1 MANFAYEDFYTKH
14 IRKVLKLNFDNFNS
28 FKNLNDSAPEQK
40 NAEHQG
46 FEKKQ
51 SNPIIP
57 SGLISKINSIN
68 NRTTANRMYAGY
80 NNKTWR
86 TYENID
92 YQEVIKFINEVIRG
106 KETQNEL
113 FYSLHNIFI
122 NKLNASFSAFGLYH
136 EQSKCINFKIIDKI
150 GSTFTSRVLI
160 NGSDDNPV
168 EKAFKTKVASYEP
181 SSKFL
186 NVHYLTESAVAVIPL
201 CVCNDC
207 IGVMLVGDNNYE
219 ATADIYKLMSNYLA
233 LFIQNKELS
242 TKVLMNTDTD
252 ALTGLYNHRKFQ
264 ELLAQEIDKAKRTQ
278 TQTSIV
284 IFDINNISQINKDF
298 GAAKGD
304 EIIKLFADKIKQG
317 IRNNDSAARYG
328 GDEIAIILPETT
340 SSEAKYL
347 AEYLTYS
354 LSCCLV
360 DDVGPIK
367 ASVGIATYPNSTQD
381 LEKLLILAEQAM
393 FISKSKGYKN
403 GMSTIVCSD
412 DFDFWDD
419 TALSS
424 FASVIAKRH
433 ASIGIN
439 FDEELVAK
447 FHSEEIINQGHLIE
461 VVTSLAGAIDAK
473 DEYTKGHSSSVSRYS
488 EALARALNLPEK
500 DVERIKLGALLHDI
514 GKIGIPETVLKKPSR
529 LTDDEWE
536 IMKQHP
542 IIGAEKVLMPNES
555 LHDLIPIVKYHHE
568 HWDGSGYPEKLKGEE
583 IPLAARIVSVA
594 DAYHALISDRPYR
607 KGMSNEKA
615 CEILRV
621 GAGIQWD
628 KDLVREFINIS
639 ESLYTMI

>member
-1 MANFAYEDFYTKH
+1 M
-14 IRKVLKLNFDNFNS
+14 NFNNY
-28 FKNLNDSAPEQK
+28 KNIGNTNK
-40 NAEHQG
+40 NQSDT
-46 FEKKQ
+46 EKTGVESKH

-57 SGLISKINSIN
+57 SGLISKINTIN

-80 NNKTWR
+80 NQKAWR
-86 TYENID
+86 TSENID
-92 YQEVIKFINEVIRG
+92 YHEVIKFINEVTYN
-106 KETQNEL
+106 KDNKNEL
-113 FYSLHNIFI
+113 FYSLHNIFV
-122 NKLNASFSAFGLYH
+122 NKLNAGFSAFGLYC
-136 EQSKCINFKIIDKI
+136 EQSNCINFKIIDKI
-150 GSTFTSRVLI
+150 GSTFTSRILL
-160 NGSDDNPV
+160 NGSDNPV
-168 EKAFKTKVASYEP
+168 EKAFTSRTTQFTD
-181 SSKFL
+181 SNKFL
-186 NVHYLTESAVAVIPL
+186 NVHYLSESGVAIVPL
-201 CVCNDC
+201 IAINQC
-207 IGVMLVGDNNYE
+207 IGVMLVGDDNYE
-219 ATADIYKLMSNYLA
+219 ASSDIYKLMANYLA
-233 LFIQNKELS
+233 LFIQNKDLS
-242 TKVLMNTDTD
+242 AKVLKNTYTD
-252 ALTGLYNHRKFQ
+252 ALTGLNNHRKFQ
-264 ELLAQEIDKAKRTQ
+264 EKLASEIDKAQRTQ

-304 EIIKLFADKIKQG
+304 EIIKLVADKIKQG
-317 IRNNDSAARYG
+317 IRSNDSAARYG
-328 GDEIAIILPETT
+328 GDEVAIILPETN
-340 SSEAKYL
+340 SAEAKYL

-367 ASVGIATYPNSTQD
+367 VSVGIATYPNSTKD

-439 FDEELVAK
+439 FDEELVNK

-461 VVTSLAGAIDAK
+461 VVTSLASAIDAK

-514 GKIGIPETVLKKPSR
+514 GKIGIPENVLKKPSK
-529 LTDDEWE
+529 LTDEEWE

-542 IIGAEKVLMPNES
+542 TIGAEKVLMPNES

-568 HWDGSGYPEKLKGEE
+568 HWDGSGYPEKLKGED

-615 CEILRV
+615 CEILKV

-628 KDLVREFINIS
+628 KNLVREFINIS
-639 ESLYTMI
+639 ESLYTKI

>member
-160 NGSDDNPV
+160 NGLEDNPV

>member
-1 MANFAYEDFYTKH
+1 M
-14 IRKVLKLNFDNFNS
+14 NFNNY
-28 FKNLNDSAPEQK
+28 KNIGNTNK
-40 NAEHQG
+40 NQSDT
-46 FEKKQ
+46 EKTGVESKH

-57 SGLISKINSIN
+57 SGLISKINTIN

-80 NNKTWR
+80 NQKAWR
-86 TYENID
+86 TSENID
-92 YQEVIKFINEVIRG
+92 YHEVIKFINEVTYN
-106 KETQNEL
+106 KDNKNEL
-113 FYSLHNIFI
+113 FYSLHNIFV
-122 NKLNASFSAFGLYH
+122 NKLNAGFSAFGLYC
-136 EQSKCINFKIIDKI
+136 EQSNCINFKIIDKI
-150 GSTFTSRVLI
+150 GSTFTSRILL
-160 NGSDDNPV
+160 NGSDNPV
-168 EKAFKTKVASYEP
+168 EKAFTSRTTQFTD
-181 SSKFL
+181 SNKFL
-186 NVHYLTESAVAVIPL
+186 NVHYLSESGVAIVPL
-201 CVCNDC
+201 IAINQC
-207 IGVMLVGDNNYE
+207 IGVMLVGDDNYE
-219 ATADIYKLMSNYLA
+219 ASSDIYKLMANYLA
-233 LFIQNKELS
+233 LFIQNKDLS
-242 TKVLMNTDTD
+242 AKVLMNTDTD
-252 ALTGLYNHRKFQ
+252 ALTGLNNHRKFH
-264 ELLAQEIDKAKRTQ
+264 EKLASEIDKAQRTQ

-304 EIIKLFADKIKQG
+304 EIIKLVADKIKQG
-317 IRNNDSAARYG
+317 IRSNDSAARYG
-328 GDEIAIILPETT
+328 GDEVAIILPETN
-340 SSEAKYL
+340 SAEAKYL

-367 ASVGIATYPNSTQD
+367 VSVGIATYPNSTKD

-439 FDEELVAK
+439 FDEELVNK

-461 VVTSLAGAIDAK
+461 VVTSLASAIDAK

-514 GKIGIPETVLKKPSR
+514 GKIGIPENVLKKPSK
-529 LTDDEWE
+529 LTDEEWE

-542 IIGAEKVLMPNES
+542 TIGAEKVLMPNES

-568 HWDGSGYPEKLKGEE
+568 HWDGSGYPEKLKGED

-615 CEILRV
+615 CEILKV

-628 KDLVREFINIS
+628 KNLVREFINIS
-639 ESLYTMI
+639 ESLYTKI

>member
-1 MANFAYEDFYTKH
+1 
-14 IRKVLKLNFDNFNS
+14 VNFNNY
-28 FKNLNDSAPEQK
+28 KNIGNTNK
-40 NAEHQG
+40 NQSDT
-46 FEKKQ
+46 EKTGVESKH

-57 SGLISKINSIN
+57 SGLISKINTIN

-80 NNKTWR
+80 NQKAWR
-86 TYENID
+86 TSENID
-92 YQEVIKFINEVIRG
+92 YHEVIKFINEVTYN
-106 KETQNEL
+106 KDNKNEL
-113 FYSLHNIFI
+113 FYSLHNIFV
-122 NKLNASFSAFGLYH
+122 NKLNASFSAFGLYC
-136 EQSKCINFKIIDKI
+136 EQSNCINFKIIDKI
-150 GSTFTSRVLI
+150 GSTFTSRILL
-160 NGSDDNPV
+160 NGSDNPV
-168 EKAFKTKVASYEP
+168 EKAFTSRTTQFTD
-181 SSKFL
+181 SNKFL
-186 NVHYLTESAVAVIPL
+186 NVHYLSESGVAIVPL
-201 CVCNDC
+201 IAINQC
-207 IGVMLVGDNNYE
+207 IGVMLVGDDNYE
-219 ATADIYKLMSNYLA
+219 ASSDIYKLMANYLA
-233 LFIQNKELS
+233 LFIQNKDLS
-242 TKVLMNTDTD
+242 AKVLMNTDTD
-252 ALTGLYNHRKFQ
+252 ALTGLNNHRKFQ
-264 ELLAQEIDKAKRTQ
+264 EKLASEIDKAQRTQ

-304 EIIKLFADKIKQG
+304 EIIKLVADKIKQG
-317 IRNNDSAARYG
+317 IRSNDSAARYG
-328 GDEIAIILPETT
+328 GDEVAIILPETN
-340 SSEAKYL
+340 SAEAKYL

-367 ASVGIATYPNSTQD
+367 VSVGIATYPNSTKD

-439 FDEELVAK
+439 FDEELVNK

-461 VVTSLAGAIDAK
+461 VVTSLASAIDAK

-514 GKIGIPETVLKKPSR
+514 GKIGIPENVLKKPSK
-529 LTDDEWE
+529 LTDEEWE

-542 IIGAEKVLMPNES
+542 TIGAEKVLMPNES

-568 HWDGSGYPEKLKGEE
+568 HWDGSGYPEKLKGED

-615 CEILRV
+615 CEILKV

-628 KDLVREFINIS
+628 KNLVREFINIS
-639 ESLYTMI
+639 ESLYTKI

>member
-1 MANFAYEDFYTKH
+1 M
-14 IRKVLKLNFDNFNS
+14 NFNN
-28 FKNLNDSAPEQK
+28 FNNLKNILNKSSLQSEDEADNLAK
-40 NAEHQG
+40 I
-46 FEKKQ
+46 Q

-57 SGLISKINSIN
+57 GDLISKINSIN
-68 NRTTANRMYAGY
+68 NRTISNRMYSGY
-80 NNKTWR
+80 NSKIFR
-86 TYENID
+86 SSECID
-92 YQEVIKFINEVIRG
+92 YAEIIRFFNEIIDG
-106 KETQNEL
+106 KDSLNDL

-122 NKLNASFSAFGLYH
+122 NKLNATFSAYGLFCK
-136 EQSKCINFKIIDKI
+136 QSNCINFKIIDKI
-150 GSTFTSRVLI
+150 GSIFTSRIII
-160 NGSDDNPV
+160 NNSDNIV
-168 EKAFKTKVASYEP
+168 EKSFLTQTIQYSQ
-181 SSKFL
+181 SSSFL
-186 NVHYLTESAVAVIPL
+186 NVHYLSDSPVIIIPL
-201 CVCNDC
+201 CAVNDC
-207 IGVMLVGDNNYE
+207 IGVMLVGDSNYE
-219 ATADIYKLMSNYLA
+219 QACEFYKLMSKYLA
-233 LFIQNKELS
+233 MFIQNKTLS
-242 TKVLMNTDTD
+242 AKVLMNTDTD

-264 ELLAQEIDKAKRTQ
+264 EILTSEIDKANRTQ
-278 TQTSIV
+278 TETSIV

-304 EIIKLFADKIKQG
+304 EIIKLVADKIKDG

-340 SSEAKYL
+340 AAEAKYL

-367 ASVGIATYPNSTQD
+367 VSVGIATYPKSTQD

-393 FISKSKGYKN
+393 YISKSKGYKN
-403 GMSTIVCSD
+403 GMSAIVSSE

-433 ASIGIN
+433 SSIGIN
-439 FDEELVAK
+439 FDEELVNK
-447 FHSEEIINQGHLIE
+447 FHSEDIINQGHLIE

-514 GKIGIPETVLKKPSR
+514 GKIGIPETVLRKPSK

-542 IIGAEKVLMPNES
+542 VIGAQKVLMPNES

-583 IPLAARIVSVA
+583 IPLAARIVAVA

-615 CEILRV
+615 CEILKI

-628 KDLVREFINIS
+628 KNLVREFINIS
-639 ESLYTMI
+639 ESLYTKI

>member
-1 MANFAYEDFYTKH
+1 MDFNNFHRNKNMTENSLSETPKQSNGYE
-14 IRKVLKLNFDNFNS
+14 
-28 FKNLNDSAPEQK
+28 Q
-40 NAEHQG
+40 
-46 FEKKQ
+46 KQ

-57 SGLISKINSIN
+57 SELISKINNIN

-80 NNKTWR
+80 NNKNWKT
-86 TYENID
+86 TENID
-92 YQEVIKFINEVIRG
+92 YQEVIKFINEILIG

-113 FYSLHNIFI
+113 FYSLHNIFT
-122 NKLNASFSAFGLYH
+122 NKLNATFSAFGLYN
-136 EQSKCINFKIIDKI
+136 EQANCINFKIIDKI
-150 GSTFTSRVLI
+150 GSTFSSRILI
-160 NGSDDNPV
+160 NGSDTPV
-168 EKAFKTKVASYEP
+168 EKAFITKSTQFAQ
-181 SSKFL
+181 SSNFL
-186 NVHYLTESAVAVIPL
+186 NVHYLNDSAVAIIPL
-201 CVCNDC
+201 IAINDC
-207 IGVMLVGDNNYE
+207 IGVLIVGDNNYE
-219 ATADIYKLMSNYLA
+219 ASADVYKLMSKYLA

-242 TKVLMNTDTD
+242 AKVLLNTDTD
-252 ALTGLYNHRKFQ
+252 SLTGLNNHRKLQ
-264 ELLAQEIDKAKRTQ
+264 ELLTSEIDKAQRTN
-278 TQTSIV
+278 TQTSVV
-284 IFDINNISQINKDF
+284 IFDINNISQINKDY

-304 EIIKLFADKIKQG
+304 EIIKLVADKIKQG

-328 GDEIAIILPETT
+328 GDEIAIVLPETT

-360 DDVGPIK
+360 ADVGPIK
-367 ASVGIATYPNSTQD
+367 VSVGISTYPNSTKD

-403 GMSTIVCSD
+403 GMSTIVCAD
-412 DFDFWDD
+412 EFNFWDD

-433 ASIGIN
+433 SSIGIS
-439 FDEELVAK
+439 FDEELVNK
-447 FHSEEIINQGHLIE
+447 FHSEEIINQGHMIE

-488 EALARALNLPEK
+488 EALARAMHLPEK

-514 GKIGIPETVLKKPSR
+514 GKIGIPENVLRKPAR
-529 LTDDEWE
+529 LTDEEWE

-542 IIGAEKVLMPNES
+542 TIGAEKVLMPNES

-568 HWDGSGYPEKLKGEE
+568 HWDGTGYPEKLKGEE
-583 IPLAARIVSVA
+583 IPLAARIVAVA

-615 CEILRV
+615 CEILRI

-639 ESLYTMI
+639 ESLYSKI

>member
-1 MANFAYEDFYTKH
+1 MN
-14 IRKVLKLNFDNFNS
+14 NQNS
-28 FKNLNDSAPEQK
+28 D
-40 NAEHQG
+40 
-46 FEKKQ
+46 
-51 SNPIIP
+51 
-57 SGLISKINSIN
+57 
-68 NRTTANRMYAGY
+68 T
-80 NNKTWR
+80 
-86 TYENID
+86 
-92 YQEVIKFINEVIRG
+92 
-106 KETQNEL
+106 
-113 FYSLHNIFI
+113 
-122 NKLNASFSAFGLYH
+122 
-136 EQSKCINFKIIDKI
+136 
-150 GSTFTSRVLI
+150 
-160 NGSDDNPV
+160 PV
-168 EKAFKTKVASYEP
+168 EKAFLSKTIQYAP
-181 SSKFL
+181 SSSFL
-186 NVHYLTESAVAVIPL
+186 NVHYLNDSPVVIIPL
-201 CVCNDC
+201 CAVNDSL
-207 IGVMLVGDNNYE
+207 GVMIVGDSNYE
-219 ATADIYKLMSNYLA
+219 SSCEIYKLMSRYFA
-233 LFIQNKELS
+233 LFIQNKDLS
-242 TKVLMNTDTD
+242 ARVLMNTDTD

-264 ELLAQEIDKAKRTQ
+264 ELLAGEIDKAKRTN

-304 EIIKLFADKIKQG
+304 EIIKLVADKIKQG
-317 IRNNDSAARYG
+317 IRSNDSAARYG
-328 GDEIAIILPETT
+328 GDEIAIILPETN

-360 DDVGPIK
+360 DDVGPVK

-393 FISKSKGYKN
+393 YISKSKGYKN
-403 GMSTIVCSD
+403 GMSTIVCSE

-439 FDEELVAK
+439 FDEELVNK

-461 VVTSLAGAIDAK
+461 VVTSLASAIDAK
-473 DEYTKGHSSSVSRYS
+473 DEYTKGHSTSVSRYS

-514 GKIGIPETVLKKPSR
+514 GKIGIPESVLRKPSK
-529 LTDDEWE
+529 LTDEEWE

-542 IIGAEKVLMPNES
+542 TIGAEKVLLPNES

-568 HWDGSGYPEKLKGEE
+568 HWDGSGYPEKLKGED

-615 CEILRV
+615 CEILKI

-628 KDLVREFINIS
+628 KNLVREFINIS
-639 ESLYTMI
+639 ESLYTKI

>member
-1 MANFAYEDFYTKH
+1 M
-14 IRKVLKLNFDNFNS
+14 NFNNY
-28 FKNLNDSAPEQK
+28 KNIGNTNK
-40 NAEHQG
+40 NQSDT
-46 FEKKQ
+46 EKTGVESKH

-57 SGLISKINSIN
+57 SGLISKINTIN

-80 NNKTWR
+80 NQKAWR
-86 TYENID
+86 TSENID
-92 YQEVIKFINEVIRG
+92 YHEVIKFINEVTYN
-106 KETQNEL
+106 KDNKNEL
-113 FYSLHNIFI
+113 FYSLHNIFV
-122 NKLNASFSAFGLYH
+122 NKLNASFSAFGLYC
-136 EQSKCINFKIIDKI
+136 EQSNCINFKIIDKI
-150 GSTFTSRVLI
+150 GSTFTSRILL
-160 NGSDDNPV
+160 NGSDNPV
-168 EKAFKTKVASYEP
+168 EKAFTSRTTQFTD
-181 SSKFL
+181 SNKFL
-186 NVHYLTESAVAVIPL
+186 NVHYLSESGVAIVPL
-201 CVCNDC
+201 IAINQC
-207 IGVMLVGDNNYE
+207 IGVMLVGDDNYE
-219 ATADIYKLMSNYLA
+219 ASSDIYKLMANYLA
-233 LFIQNKELS
+233 LFIQNKDLS
-242 TKVLMNTDTD
+242 AKVLMNTDTD
-252 ALTGLYNHRKFQ
+252 ALTGLNNHRKFQ
-264 ELLAQEIDKAKRTQ
+264 EKLASEIDKAQRTQ

-304 EIIKLFADKIKQG
+304 EIIKLVADKIKQG
-317 IRNNDSAARYG
+317 IRSNDSAARYG
-328 GDEIAIILPETT
+328 GDEVAIILPETN
-340 SSEAKYL
+340 SAEAKYL

-367 ASVGIATYPNSTQD
+367 VSVGIATYPNSTQD

-403 GMSTIVCSD
+403 GMTTIVCSD

-439 FDEELVAK
+439 FDEELVNK

-461 VVTSLAGAIDAK
+461 VVTSLASAIDAK

-514 GKIGIPETVLKKPSR
+514 GKIGIPENVLKKPSK
-529 LTDDEWE
+529 LTDEEWE

-542 IIGAEKVLMPNES
+542 TIGAEKVLMPNES

-568 HWDGSGYPEKLKGEE
+568 HWDGSGYPEKLKGED

-615 CEILRV
+615 CEILKV

-628 KDLVREFINIS
+628 KNLVREFINIS
-639 ESLYTMI
+639 ESLYTKI

>member
-1 MANFAYEDFYTKH
+1 M
-14 IRKVLKLNFDNFNS
+14 NFNNY
-28 FKNLNDSAPEQK
+28 KNIGNTNK
-40 NAEHQG
+40 NQSDT
-46 FEKKQ
+46 EKTGVESKH

-57 SGLISKINSIN
+57 SGLISKINTIN

-80 NNKTWR
+80 NQKAWR
-86 TYENID
+86 TSENID
-92 YQEVIKFINEVIRG
+92 YHEVIKFINEVTYN
-106 KETQNEL
+106 KDNKNEL
-113 FYSLHNIFI
+113 FYSLHNIFV
-122 NKLNASFSAFGLYH
+122 NKLNAGFSAFGLYC
-136 EQSKCINFKIIDKI
+136 EQSNCINFKIIDKI
-150 GSTFTSRVLI
+150 GSTFTSRILL
-160 NGSDDNPV
+160 NGSDNPV
-168 EKAFKTKVASYEP
+168 EKAFTSRTTQFTD
-181 SSKFL
+181 SNKFL
-186 NVHYLTESAVAVIPL
+186 NVHYLSESGVAIVPL
-201 CVCNDC
+201 IAINQC
-207 IGVMLVGDNNYE
+207 IGVMLVGDDNFE
-219 ATADIYKLMSNYLA
+219 ASSDIYKLMANYLA
-233 LFIQNKELS
+233 LFIQNKDLS
-242 TKVLMNTDTD
+242 AKVLMNTDTD
-252 ALTGLYNHRKFQ
+252 ALTGLNNHRKFQ
-264 ELLAQEIDKAKRTQ
+264 EKLASEIDKAQRTQ

-304 EIIKLFADKIKQG
+304 EIIKLVADKIKQG
-317 IRNNDSAARYG
+317 IRSNDSAARYG
-328 GDEIAIILPETT
+328 GDEVAIILPETN
-340 SSEAKYL
+340 SAEAKYL

-367 ASVGIATYPNSTQD
+367 VSVGIATYPNSTKD

-439 FDEELVAK
+439 FDEELVNK

-461 VVTSLAGAIDAK
+461 VVTSLASAIDAK

-514 GKIGIPETVLKKPSR
+514 GKIGIPENVLKKPSK
-529 LTDDEWE
+529 LTDEEWE

-542 IIGAEKVLMPNES
+542 TIGAEKVLMPNES

-568 HWDGSGYPEKLKGEE
+568 HWDGSGYPEKLKGED

-615 CEILRV
+615 CEILKV

-628 KDLVREFINIS
+628 KNLVREFINIS
-639 ESLYTMI
+639 ESLYTKI

>member
-1 MANFAYEDFYTKH
+1 M
-14 IRKVLKLNFDNFNS
+14 NFNNY
-28 FKNLNDSAPEQK
+28 KNIGNTNK
-40 NAEHQG
+40 NQSDT
-46 FEKKQ
+46 EKTGVESKH

-57 SGLISKINSIN
+57 SGLISKINTIN

-80 NNKTWR
+80 NQKAWR
-86 TYENID
+86 TSENID
-92 YQEVIKFINEVIRG
+92 YHEVIKFINEVTYN
-106 KETQNEL
+106 KDNKNEL
-113 FYSLHNIFI
+113 FYSLYNIFV
-122 NKLNASFSAFGLYH
+122 NKLNAGFSAFGLYC
-136 EQSKCINFKIIDKI
+136 EQSNCINFKIIDKI
-150 GSTFTSRVLI
+150 GSTFTSRILL
-160 NGSDDNPV
+160 NGSDNPV
-168 EKAFKTKVASYEP
+168 EKAFTSRTTQFTD
-181 SSKFL
+181 SNKFL
-186 NVHYLTESAVAVIPL
+186 NVHYLSESGVAIVPL
-201 CVCNDC
+201 IAINQC
-207 IGVMLVGDNNYE
+207 IGVMLVGDDNYE
-219 ATADIYKLMSNYLA
+219 ASSDIYKLMANYLA
-233 LFIQNKELS
+233 LFIQNKDLS
-242 TKVLMNTDTD
+242 AKVLMNTDTD
-252 ALTGLYNHRKFQ
+252 ALTGLNNHRKFQ
-264 ELLAQEIDKAKRTQ
+264 EKLASEIDKAQRTQ

-304 EIIKLFADKIKQG
+304 EIIKLVADKIKQG
-317 IRNNDSAARYG
+317 IRSNDSAARYG
-328 GDEIAIILPETT
+328 GDEVAIILPETN
-340 SSEAKYL
+340 SAEAKYL

-367 ASVGIATYPNSTQD
+367 VSVGIATYPNSTKD

-439 FDEELVAK
+439 FDEELVNK

-461 VVTSLAGAIDAK
+461 VVTSLASAIDAK

-514 GKIGIPETVLKKPSR
+514 GKIGIPENVLKKPSK
-529 LTDDEWE
+529 LTDEEWE

-542 IIGAEKVLMPNES
+542 TIGAEKVLMPNES

-568 HWDGSGYPEKLKGEE
+568 HWDGSGYPEKLKGED

-615 CEILRV
+615 CEILKV

-628 KDLVREFINIS
+628 KNLVREFINIS
-639 ESLYTMI
+639 ESLYTKI

>member
-1 MANFAYEDFYTKH
+1 M
-14 IRKVLKLNFDNFNS
+14 KLNFDNFNS

>member
-1 MANFAYEDFYTKH
+1 MISVFILIVSGRCE
-14 IRKVLKLNFDNFNS
+14 LEFNNS
-28 FKNLNDSAPEQK
+28 KNTENTAKQEK
-40 NAEHQG
+40 NAAAKWFG
-46 FEKKQ
+46 DKL

-57 SGLISKINSIN
+57 NGLISKINNIN
-68 NRTTANRMYAGY
+68 TRTTANKMYAGY
-80 NNKTWR
+80 NNKAWR
-86 TYENID
+86 ASESID
-92 YQEVIKFINEVIRG
+92 YKEVIKFILEVTNG
-106 KETQNEL
+106 KDSENEL
-113 FYSLHNIFI
+113 IYSLHNIFT
-122 NKLNASFSAFGLYH
+122 NKLNSTFTAFGLYSK
-136 EQSKCINFKIIDKI
+136 QSNCINLKIIDKI
-150 GSTFTSRVLI
+150 GSTFSSRVML
-160 NGSDDNPV
+160 NNTDNPI
-168 EKAFKTKVASYEP
+168 EQAF
-181 SSKFL
+181 SSKKFIYAQSNSFL
-186 NVHYLTESAVAVIPL
+186 NVHYLNESAVAILPL
-201 CVCNDC
+201 CANNEC
-207 IGVMLVGDNNYE
+207 IGVMLVGDNNYD
-219 ATADIYKLMSNYLA
+219 AASDIYRLMANYLA
-233 LFIQNKELS
+233 LFLQNKDLS

-252 ALTGLYNHRKFQ
+252 ALTGLNNHRKFL
-264 ELLAQEIDKAKRTQ
+264 EIIAAEIDKAKRNSTQ
-278 TQTSIV
+278 ASIV

-304 EIIKLFADKIKQG
+304 EIIKLVADKIKQG
-317 IRNNDSAARYG
+317 IRANDAAARYG

-360 DDVGPIK
+360 DDVGPVK
-367 ASVGIATYPNSTQD
+367 VSVGISTYPSSTQD
-381 LEKLLILAEQAM
+381 LDKLLVLAEQAM
-393 FISKSKGYKN
+393 YISKSKGYKN
-403 GMSTIVCSD
+403 GMSTIVCSE

-433 ASIGIN
+433 ASLGIN
-439 FDEELVAK
+439 FDEELVKK
-447 FHSEEIINQGHLIE
+447 FHSEDIINQGHMIE

-514 GKIGIPETVLKKPSR
+514 GKIGIPESVLRKPSK
-529 LTDDEWE
+529 LTDEEWE

-542 IIGAEKVLMPNES
+542 TIGAEKVLMPIES

-568 HWDGSGYPEKLKGEE
+568 HWDGSGYPEKLKGED
-583 IPLAARIVSVA
+583 IPLAARIVAVA

-615 CEILRV
+615 CEILRI
-621 GAGIQWD
+621 GAGVQWD

>member
-219 ATADIYKLMSNYLA
+219 ATSDIYKLMSNYLA

-639 ESLYTMI
+639 ESLFTMI

>member
-1 MANFAYEDFYTKH
+1 MNFDKFNNFKNTEASAKEKNIAGETGAETKH
-14 IRKVLKLNFDNFNS
+14 
-28 FKNLNDSAPEQK
+28 
-40 NAEHQG
+40 
-46 FEKKQ
+46 

-57 SGLISKINSIN
+57 SGLISRINTIN
-68 NRTTANRMYAGY
+68 NRTTANKMYAGY
-80 NNKTWR
+80 NHKTWR
-86 TYENID
+86 TSENID
-92 YQEVIKFINEVIRG
+92 YQEVIKFINEVTKG
-106 KETQNEL
+106 KDTQNEL

-136 EQSKCINFKIIDKI
+136 EQSNCINFKIIDKI

-160 NGSDDNPV
+160 NGSDNPV
-168 EKAFKTKVASYEP
+168 EKAFVNKTFSYEP
-181 SSKFL
+181 SNTFL

-201 CVCNDC
+201 CAINEC

-219 ATADIYKLMSNYLA
+219 ATSEVYKLMSNYLA
-233 LFIQNKELS
+233 LFIKNMELS

-252 ALTGLYNHRKFQ
+252 ALTGLNNHRKFQ
-264 ELLAQEIDKAKRTQ
+264 ELLASELDKARRTN
-278 TQTSIV
+278 TQASIV
-284 IFDINNISQINKDF
+284 IFDINNISQINRDF

-304 EIIKLFADKIKQG
+304 EIIKLVADKIKQG
-317 IRNNDSAARYG
+317 IRSNDSAARYG
-328 GDEIAIILPETT
+328 GDEVAIILPETN

-367 ASVGIATYPNSTQD
+367 VSVGIATFPNSTHD

-439 FDEELVAK
+439 FDEELVNK

-461 VVTSLAGAIDAK
+461 VVTSLASAIDAK
-473 DEYTKGHSSSVSRYS
+473 DEYTKGHSTSVSRYS

-514 GKIGIPETVLKKPSR
+514 GKIGIPETVLKKPSK
-529 LTDDEWE
+529 LTDEEWE

-542 IIGAEKVLMPNES
+542 TIGAEKVLLPNES

-568 HWDGSGYPEKLKGEE
+568 HWDGSGYPEKLKGED

-628 KDLVREFINIS
+628 RALVREFINIS
-639 ESLYTMI
+639 ESLCTKY

>member
-1 MANFAYEDFYTKH
+1 M
-14 IRKVLKLNFDNFNS
+14 NFNNY
-28 FKNLNDSAPEQK
+28 KNIGNTNK
-40 NAEHQG
+40 NQSDT
-46 FEKKQ
+46 EKTGVESKH

-57 SGLISKINSIN
+57 SGLISKINTIN

-80 NNKTWR
+80 NQKAWR
-86 TYENID
+86 TSENID
-92 YQEVIKFINEVIRG
+92 YHEVIKFINEVTYN
-106 KETQNEL
+106 KDNKNEL
-113 FYSLHNIFI
+113 FYSLHNIFV
-122 NKLNASFSAFGLYH
+122 NKLNAGFSAFGLYC
-136 EQSKCINFKIIDKI
+136 EQSNCINFKIIDKI
-150 GSTFTSRVLI
+150 GSTFTSRILL
-160 NGSDDNPV
+160 NGSDNPV
-168 EKAFKTKVASYEP
+168 EKAFTSRTTQFTD
-181 SSKFL
+181 SNKFL
-186 NVHYLTESAVAVIPL
+186 NVHYLSESGVAIVPL
-201 CVCNDC
+201 IAINQC
-207 IGVMLVGDNNYE
+207 IGVMLVGDDNYE
-219 ATADIYKLMSNYLA
+219 ASSDIYKLMANYLA
-233 LFIQNKELS
+233 LFIQNKDLS
-242 TKVLMNTDTD
+242 AKVLMNTDTD
-252 ALTGLYNHRKFQ
+252 ALTGLNNHRKFQ
-264 ELLAQEIDKAKRTQ
+264 EKLASEIDKAQRTQ

-304 EIIKLFADKIKQG
+304 EIIKLVADKIKQG
-317 IRNNDSAARYG
+317 IRSNDSAARYG
-328 GDEIAIILPETT
+328 GDEVAIILPETN
-340 SSEAKYL
+340 SAEAKYL

-367 ASVGIATYPNSTQD
+367 VSVGIATYPNSTKD

-439 FDEELVAK
+439 FDEELVNK

-461 VVTSLAGAIDAK
+461 VVTSLASAIDAK

-514 GKIGIPETVLKKPSR
+514 GKIGIPENVLKKPSK
-529 LTDDEWE
+529 LTDEEWE

-542 IIGAEKVLMPNES
+542 TIGAEKVLMPNES

-568 HWDGSGYPEKLKGEE
+568 HWDGSGYPEKLKGED

-615 CEILRV
+615 CEILKV

-628 KDLVREFINIS
+628 KNLVSEFINI
-639 ESLYTMI
+639 

>member
-1 MANFAYEDFYTKH
+1 MDFNNLYNK
-14 IRKVLKLNFDNFNS
+14 DNKSQNS
-28 FKNLNDSAPEQK
+28 TNSDVSNE
-40 NAEHQG
+40 NV
-46 FEKKQ
+46 KQ

-68 NRTTANRMYAGY
+68 NRSTSNKMYAGY
-80 NNKTWR
+80 NYKAWKT
-86 TYENID
+86 TETTD
-92 YQEVIKFINEVIRG
+92 YQEIIKFANEILSG

-113 FYSLHNIFI
+113 FYSLHNIFT
-122 NKLNASFSAFGLYH
+122 NKLHSSFSAFGLYSK
-136 EQSKCINFKIIDKI
+136 QSNCINFKIIDKI
-150 GSTFTSRVLI
+150 GSTFASRVII
-160 NGSDDNPV
+160 NGGETPV
-168 EKAFKTKVASYEP
+168 EKAFKSMQTVFVNNND
-181 SSKFL
+181 FL
-186 NVHYLTESAVAVIPL
+186 NIHYLTESAVAVIPL
-201 CVCNDC
+201 IVCREC
-207 IGVMLVGDNNYE
+207 IGVMIVGDNNYE
-219 ATADIYKLMSNYLA
+219 AHAEIYKLMAGYLA
-233 LFIQNKELS
+233 LFVQNKELS
-242 TKVLMNTDTD
+242 AKVLMNTDTD
-252 ALTGLYNHRKFQ
+252 ALTNLYNHRKLQ
-264 ELLAQEIDKAKRTQ
+264 EILSAEIDKSKRTQ
-278 TQTSIV
+278 TETSIV
-284 IFDINNISQINKDF
+284 IFDVNNISQINKDF

-304 EIIKLFADKIKQG
+304 EVIKVVADKIKQG
-317 IRNNDSAARYG
+317 IRSNDYAARYG
-328 GDEIAIILPETT
+328 GDEIAIVLPET
-340 SSEAKYL
+340 SASEAKYL

-367 ASVGIATYPNSTQD
+367 VSVGIATYPKSTKD

-393 FISKSKGYKN
+393 FISKSKGYQN

-419 TALSS
+419 TALNS

-433 ASIGIN
+433 TSIGIT
-439 FDEELVAK
+439 FDEELVSK
-447 FHSEEIINQGHLIE
+447 FHSEEIINQSHLIE

-488 EALARALNLPEK
+488 EALARALHLPEK

-514 GKIGIPETVLKKPSR
+514 GKIGIPENVLKKPSR
-529 LTDDEWE
+529 LTDEEWE

-542 IIGAEKVLMPNES
+542 TIGAEKVLLPNES

-615 CEILRV
+615 CEILKV

-628 KDLVREFINIS
+628 KNLVREFVNIS

>member
-1 MANFAYEDFYTKH
+1 M
-14 IRKVLKLNFDNFNS
+14 NFNN
-28 FKNLNDSAPEQK
+28 FNNLKNILNKSSLQSEDEADNLAK
-40 NAEHQG
+40 I
-46 FEKKQ
+46 Q

-57 SGLISKINSIN
+57 GDLISKINSIN
-68 NRTTANRMYAGY
+68 NRTISNRMYSGY
-80 NNKTWR
+80 NSKIFR
-86 TYENID
+86 SSECID
-92 YQEVIKFINEVIRG
+92 YAEIIRFFNEIIDG
-106 KETQNEL
+106 KDSLNDL

-122 NKLNASFSAFGLYH
+122 NKLNATFSAYGLFCK
-136 EQSKCINFKIIDKI
+136 QSNCINFKIIDKI
-150 GSTFTSRVLI
+150 GSIFTSRIII
-160 NGSDDNPV
+160 NNSDNIV
-168 EKAFKTKVASYEP
+168 EKSFLTQTIQYSQ
-181 SSKFL
+181 SSSFL
-186 NVHYLTESAVAVIPL
+186 NVHYLSDSPVIIIPL
-201 CVCNDC
+201 CAVNDC
-207 IGVMLVGDNNYE
+207 IGVMLVGDSNYE
-219 ATADIYKLMSNYLA
+219 QACEFYKLMSKYLA
-233 LFIQNKELS
+233 MFIQNKTLS
-242 TKVLMNTDTD
+242 AKVLMNTDTD

-264 ELLAQEIDKAKRTQ
+264 EILTSEIDKANRTQ
-278 TQTSIV
+278 TETSIV

-304 EIIKLFADKIKQG
+304 EIIKLVADKIKDG

-340 SSEAKYL
+340 AAEAKYL

-367 ASVGIATYPNSTQD
+367 VSVGIATYPKSTQD

-393 FISKSKGYKN
+393 YISKSKGYKN
-403 GMSTIVCSD
+403 GMSAIVSSE

-433 ASIGIN
+433 SSIGIN
-439 FDEELVAK
+439 FDEELVNK

-514 GKIGIPETVLKKPSR
+514 GKIGIPETVLRKPSK

-542 IIGAEKVLMPNES
+542 VIGAQKVLMPNES

-583 IPLAARIVSVA
+583 IPLAARIVAVA

-615 CEILRV
+615 CEILKI

-628 KDLVREFINIS
+628 KNLVREFINIS
-639 ESLYTMI
+639 ESLYTKI

>member
-1 MANFAYEDFYTKH
+1 M
-14 IRKVLKLNFDNFNS
+14 NFNNY
-28 FKNLNDSAPEQK
+28 KNIGNTNK
-40 NAEHQG
+40 NQSDT
-46 FEKKQ
+46 EKTGVESKH
-51 SNPIIP
+51 SNPINP
-57 SGLISKINSIN
+57 SGLISKINTIN

-80 NNKTWR
+80 NQKAWR
-86 TYENID
+86 TSENID
-92 YQEVIKFINEVIRG
+92 YHEVIKFINEVTYN
-106 KETQNEL
+106 KDNKNEL
-113 FYSLHNIFI
+113 FYSLHNIFV
-122 NKLNASFSAFGLYH
+122 NKLNAGFSAFGLYC
-136 EQSKCINFKIIDKI
+136 EQSNCINFKIIDKI
-150 GSTFTSRVLI
+150 GSTFTSRILL
-160 NGSDDNPV
+160 NGSDNPV
-168 EKAFKTKVASYEP
+168 EKAFTSRTTQFTD
-181 SSKFL
+181 SNKFL
-186 NVHYLTESAVAVIPL
+186 NVHYLSESGVAIVPL
-201 CVCNDC
+201 IAINQC
-207 IGVMLVGDNNYE
+207 IGVMLVGDDNYE
-219 ATADIYKLMSNYLA
+219 ASSDIYKLMANYLA
-233 LFIQNKELS
+233 LFIQNKDLS
-242 TKVLMNTDTD
+242 AKVLMNTDTD
-252 ALTGLYNHRKFQ
+252 ALTGLNNHRKFQ
-264 ELLAQEIDKAKRTQ
+264 EKLASEIDKAQRTQ

-304 EIIKLFADKIKQG
+304 EIIKLVADKIKQG
-317 IRNNDSAARYG
+317 IRSNDSAARYG
-328 GDEIAIILPETT
+328 GDEVAIILPETN
-340 SSEAKYL
+340 SAEAKYL

-367 ASVGIATYPNSTQD
+367 VSVGIATYPNSTKD

-439 FDEELVAK
+439 FDEELVNK

-461 VVTSLAGAIDAK
+461 VVTSLASAIDAK

-514 GKIGIPETVLKKPSR
+514 GKIGIPENVLKKPSK
-529 LTDDEWE
+529 LTDEEWE

-542 IIGAEKVLMPNES
+542 TIGAEKVLMPNES

-568 HWDGSGYPEKLKGEE
+568 HWDGSGYPEKLKGED

-615 CEILRV
+615 CEILKV

-628 KDLVREFINIS
+628 KNLVREFINIS
-639 ESLYTMI
+639 ESLYTKI

>member
-160 NGSDDNPV
+160 NGLEDNPV

-201 CVCNDC
+201 RVCNDC